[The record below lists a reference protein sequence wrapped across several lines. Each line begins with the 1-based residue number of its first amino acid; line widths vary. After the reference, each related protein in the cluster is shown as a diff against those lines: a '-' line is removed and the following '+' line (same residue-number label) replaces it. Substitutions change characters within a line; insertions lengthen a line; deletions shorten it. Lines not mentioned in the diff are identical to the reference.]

1 MLATN
6 NWSILWGNTVFQRR
20 RLIFLEMCKCS
31 RQLSYIFCEMIWFCR
46 RGTFLQRWG
55 NAVSERRSQ
64 CIVACVFHKAS
75 DLVIMA
81 SWLQVGAFSLRVLLL
96 IGPSMAHDVESFR
109 CSGCSSSPCLFISFS
124 CLAQGAEQICASS
137 AKVWT
142 RDCSSFIAFACR
154 FLLRIA
160 AYFAQA
166 SGCCWNQVWSVSSF
180 L

>member
-1 MLATN
+1 M
-6 NWSILWGNTVFQRR
+6 
-20 RLIFLEMCKCS
+20 
-31 RQLSYIFCEMIWFCR
+31 
-46 RGTFLQRWG
+46 
-55 NAVSERRSQ
+55 SEGRSQ
-64 CIVACVFHKAS
+64 CVVACVFHKAS

-81 SWLQVGAFSLRVLLL
+81 SWLQVGTFSLRVLLL

-154 FLLRIA
+154 SFLRIA

-166 SGCCWNQVWSVSSF
+166 SGCCWNQVRSLSSSLELINGLKLGRSMRDDAVWNYWF
-180 L
+180 SSGATYAGTWPLSGMEMR